1 MGRTAAFGFGAVLP
15 QSDITR
21 LRRPIVNRRR
31 FRGMSPVDILPART
45 TTMHRLSGEDGSRIP
60 QTETHPKGG
69 SVNPTRR
76 LPRFNLRYA
85 SRVPENISP
94 QTVMAALAEYVAFF
108 PDGPNLSAAPLPIVV
123 GVPFPA
129 PGPMPTPYKGML
141 RTAAEQ
147 AFGRPVETRSR
158 REGALN
164 VVTLTFVHGE
174 QRISAE
180 FVEDVLI
187 RHSVASR

>member
-1 MGRTAAFGFGAVLP
+1 
-15 QSDITR
+15 
-21 LRRPIVNRRR
+21 
-31 FRGMSPVDILPART
+31 
-45 TTMHRLSGEDGSRIP
+45 
-60 QTETHPKGG
+60 
-69 SVNPTRR
+69 
-76 LPRFNLRYA
+76 
-85 SRVPENISP
+85 
-94 QTVMAALAEYVAFF
+94 
-108 PDGPNLSAAPLPIVV
+108 
-123 GVPFPA
+123 
-129 PGPMPTPYKGML
+129 MPTPYKGML